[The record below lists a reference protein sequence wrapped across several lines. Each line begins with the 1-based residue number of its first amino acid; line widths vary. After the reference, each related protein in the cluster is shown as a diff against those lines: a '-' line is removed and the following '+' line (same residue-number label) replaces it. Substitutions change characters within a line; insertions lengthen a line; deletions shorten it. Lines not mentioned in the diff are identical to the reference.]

1 MTESINTSRFS
12 TTEGLLLLRLR
23 DSFTCLRQLAAKL
36 GLTLSLTI
44 LLCLTASPIQAKL
57 VDKVIAVVNG
67 EVITQTELSKA
78 GKNIFRQLQQ
88 QTPPAKL
95 DEALTKARHQ
105 LLTDLIEDMLVGQ
118 KAKERGINVTE
129 QDIDAAIDRISED
142 NGLTPEQLYSELK
155 KTGVSK
161 EEYHHKL
168 EGQIRRSRLVSYEVQ
183 SKIVISEEKA
193 LEYYDK
199 VYSKRE
205 TAAGYHLL
213 QIGLTWGTPKS
224 SSATQE
230 KAKSRTEGIRNL
242 ALAGQDF
249 RELARSFSELPSAKD
264 GGDLG
269 FFAEDEMADGMKAA
283 IVVLKP
289 GQTSALVE
297 TTNSYQF
304 YRLLTKNID
313 GTPAFAPF
321 ANVSAEIMEQLRR
334 QELDLRYEKWLR
346 EIKDQA
352 IIKELI

>member
-1 MTESINTSRFS
+1 MDSLI
-12 TTEGLLLLRLR
+12 GLNR
-23 DSFTCLRQLAAKL
+23 LAAQF
-36 GLTLSLTI
+36 SLPIVVTI
-44 LLCLTASPIQAKL
+44 LLCLTASPSQARL
-57 VDKVIAVVNG
+57 VDKVVAVVNG
-67 EVITQTELSKA
+67 EVITQTELTKA
-78 GKNIFRQLQQ
+78 GESIFRQLQQ

-105 LLTDLIEDMLVGQ
+105 LLTDLIENMLVGQ

-129 QDIDAAIDRISED
+129 QDIDAAIDRISQD
-142 NGLTPEQLYSELK
+142 NGLTSEQLYSELK

-161 EEYHHKL
+161 EEYRHKL

-193 LEYYDK
+193 REYYDT

-213 QIGLTWGTPKS
+213 QIGLTWGTPES
-224 SSATQE
+224 SSATQD

-283 IVVLKP
+283 IVGLKP

-297 TTNSYQF
+297 TTNSYHF

-313 GTPAFAPF
+313 GTPEFAPF
-321 ANVSAEIMEQLRR
+321 ADVSAEIMKHLR
-334 QELDLRYEKWLR
+334 QKELDLRYEKWLR